1 MVFLSHSFSPL
12 SQDKIS
18 KMKLITTSIAALS
31 LALTTT
37 AIPTKSSRSQNGKGA
52 LQHWPASAASALNKM
67 ILQNANASNYVV
79 FDADNT
85 SWRYDIEESSMPY
98 LENKGILSRE
108 KLDPS
113 LKLIDF
119 KDTANYTE
127 SLYSYYQRLCGIDA
141 LVCYPWAAQVYAGLT
156 LREVKVQIDLLM
168 ASNETVKTSY
178 WNGDVVVYEEIN
190 PAKVFTGQ
198 VELFNELQRNGIDV
212 WVVSASNEEIVRMV
226 MSDPKYGYNV
236 KPENVLGVATMMKNV
251 TTGELT
257 TSRKQII
264 DGTYNQTANLDLQFG
279 SYLWTPAT
287 WYSGKWAAV
296 TTYIDM
302 WKKPVLAGGDTPGS
316 DTYMHF
322 NVDVEKG
329 GVHLWINR
337 SESKYAEL
345 QTLITAAVAGQ
356 EENHLTVTANKNWVV
371 VLPEEIL

>member
-1 MVFLSHSFSPL
+1 
-12 SQDKIS
+12 
-18 KMKLITTSIAALS
+18 MKLTTSIALS

-37 AIPTKSSRSQNGKGA
+37 ATPTNSPRAENGKGA
-52 LQHWPASAASALNKM
+52 LQHWPTAQAAALNKM
-67 ILQNANASNYVV
+67 IAANANASNYAV

-108 KLDPS
+108 KLDPA
-113 LKLIDF
+113 LKLIEF
-119 KDTANYTE
+119 RDTANYTE
-127 SLYSYYQRLCGIDA
+127 TLYSYYQRLCAIDA

-178 WNGDVVVYEEIN
+178 WDGDVVVYEEIN

-226 MSDPKYGYNV
+226 MSDPQYGYNV
-236 KPENVLGVATMMKNV
+236 KPENVLGVATMMRNV
-251 TTGELT
+251 TSWELT

-264 DGTYNQTANLDLQFG
+264 EGTYNQTANLDLQFG
-279 SYLWTPAT
+279 TYLWTPAT

-337 SESKYAEL
+337 SESKFAEL

-356 EENHLTVTANKNWVV
+356 EENHLAVTADKNWVV
-371 VLPEEIL
+371 VLPEDIL